1 MIIFAMEIVGTIAF
15 AVSGAMIAI
24 QRRMDLFGVNV
35 LGVTTATG
43 GGLIRD
49 LILGMNPPAMFRNSK
64 YALTAVVTSTVVFF
78 FVYLKERQQRRMRE
92 Q

>member
-35 LGVTTATG
+35 
-43 GGLIRD
+43 
-49 LILGMNPPAMFRNSK
+49 M
-64 YALTAVVTSTVVFF
+64 
-78 FVYLKERQQRRMRE
+78 
-92 Q
+92 